1 MIDCLYL
8 NRARTSSADQHGIFT
23 LKIDLV
29 FLGVYR
35 FYNRI
40 KFKNSIVPIQTIMG
54 SDPLKMKAEA
64 HIPNILL
71 ISVQTTMLMIVIER
85 QQSNNQI

>member
-1 MIDCLYL
+1 
-8 NRARTSSADQHGIFT
+8 
-23 LKIDLV
+23 
-29 FLGVYR
+29 
-35 FYNRI
+35 
-40 KFKNSIVPIQTIMG
+40 MG

-85 QQSNNQI
+85 QQSNNQL